1 MWCCAQYPQYPMFQ
15 LRLNMLSEIRE
26 GMNEYDAAFVHIV
39 KAKLGQAS
47 ACAPGNDEVK
57 LMTKHGSATQ

>member
-1 MWCCAQYPQYPMFQ
+1 
-15 LRLNMLSEIRE
+15 MLSGIRE

-47 ACAPGNDEVK
+47 TGAPGNDEVK